1 MTKDMML
8 ESIRSPEDIRAY
20 DQKQIKTLC
29 EEIRGEIL
37 SAVSKNGG
45 HLASNLGMVEATVAM
60 HRVFH
65 SPADQF
71 VFDVGHQCYAHKL
84 LTGRYEGFSSLRTLG
99 GISGFTNPTE
109 SEHDAFYE
117 GHCGTS
123 LSAALGLAAANA
135 IQGKKDYV
143 VAVVGDGAFTNGM
156 IYEALNNCTQKR
168 DLHLIFLLNDNEMS
182 ISKNV
187 GAFPKHLDTM
197 RTSRE
202 YYTFKHKVSKLLSR
216 VPFLF
221 RMGRKTKAFMKRQV
235 LKYNLFESL
244 GVDYIGPVDGNDV
257 EKMEVVLEE
266 AKRRHNVCVIHM
278 VTKKGKGYA
287 PAEQNSSLYHGVG
300 AFSLEEGYKECKE
313 SFSEQFG
320 EELAEAA
327 KENPS
332 ICAITAAMCDG
343 TGLNRFAEEFPD
355 RFFDVGI
362 AEEHAV
368 TFAGGLAKKGFLPVF
383 AVYSTFSQRIY
394 DQVWHDVA
402 LQNLPL
408 ILCLDRSGFVPGDGI
423 THQGIFD
430 VPLFSAIPHA
440 EIYSPETYAE
450 LRSSLHRAIERRG
463 LTVIRYPKGA
473 ESPCE
478 GLIDRG
484 DYCATPDIEEE
495 ENVLV
500 TYGRVTKRALAA
512 CKEAGFGLV
521 KLVRIYP
528 LPELPLKKAKRCY
541 LLEEGYLQGGIMQ
554 KLAVRLEGEGKRCF
568 LHAVEDFM
576 QHASLDALYALVGMD
591 EASLVKKLKNFA
603 GKV

>member
-1 MTKDMML
+1 MIL
-8 ESIRSPEDIRAY
+8 ETIRSPEDIRAY
-20 DQKQIKTLC
+20 DQNQIKTLC
-29 EEIRGEIL
+29 EEIRREIL
-37 SAVSKNGG
+37 ETVSKNGG
-45 HLASNLGMVEATVAM
+45 HLASNLGMVEATVAL

-65 SPADQF
+65 SPSDQF

-84 LTGRYEGFSSLRTLG
+84 LTGRYGAFSSLRTYG
-99 GISGFTNPTE
+99 GISGFTNPAE

-123 LSAALGLAAANA
+123 LSSALGIAAANA
-135 IQGKKDYV
+135 MQGKEDYV
-143 VAVVGDGAFTNGM
+143 VAIVGDGAFTNGM

-187 GAFPKHLDTM
+187 GGFPKHLDTM
-197 RTSRE
+197 RTSRN
-202 YYTFKHKVSKLLSR
+202 YYSFKHKVSRLLSH

-266 AKRRHNVCVIHM
+266 AKKRRNVCVIHM

-287 PAEQNSSLYHGVG
+287 LAEQNPSLYHGVG
-300 AFSLEEGYKECKE
+300 AFSLDEGYKENKE

-320 EELAEAA
+320 KALEKEAR
-327 KENPS
+327 NNS
-332 ICAITAAMCDG
+332 SVCAITAAMCDG
-343 TGLNRFAEEFPD
+343 TGLGGFAEEFPN

-368 TFAGGLAKKGFLPVF
+368 TFAGGLAKQGFLPVF

-394 DQVWHDVA
+394 DQVWHDIA

-408 ILCLDRSGFVPGDGI
+408 VLCLDRAGFVPGDGI

-430 VPLFSAIPHA
+430 VPLFSAVPHA
-440 EIYSPETYAE
+440 ELYAPENYAE
-450 LRSSLHRAIERRG
+450 LRACLSRAIERRG
-463 LTVIRYPKGA
+463 FTVVRYPKGA
-473 ESPCE
+473 EDPCK
-478 GLIDRG
+478 GLVEQG
-484 DYCATPDIEEE
+484 DYCATPEIEGA

-512 CKEAGFGLV
+512 CRQAGFGLI
-521 KLVRIYP
+521 KLVKIYP
-528 LPELPLKKAKRCY
+528 VPDLPLNNAKHCY
-541 LLEEGYLQGGIMQ
+541 LLEEGYQEGGIMQ
-554 KLAVRLEGEGKRCF
+554 KLAVRLEGEGKRC
-568 LHAVEDFM
+568 LIHAVQDFLC
-576 QHASLDALYALVGMD
+576 HGSLDDLYALAGMD
-591 EASLVKKLKNFA
+591 EKSLSEQLKAFA
-603 GKV
+603 GQS